1 MATTASV
8 YNYERTTRQILKRHR
23 KDAAS
28 FVIHL
33 HAQFMR
39 FEKQVRAS
47 AERRLTQDGFVLF
60 EARTKVRPLCCLADQ
75 RRNSCDTYATSA
87 SQWTC

>member
-47 AERRLTQDGFVLF
+47 A
-60 EARTKVRPLCCLADQ
+60 
-75 RRNSCDTYATSA
+75 
-87 SQWTC
+87 

>member
-1 MATTASV
+1 MSIEVLPSLARDTEATIACADRGMAMATTASV

-47 AERRLTQDGFVLF
+47 A
-60 EARTKVRPLCCLADQ
+60 
-75 RRNSCDTYATSA
+75 
-87 SQWTC
+87 